1 MATSINVR
9 LSDELEENL
18 KNIIEEVRHKTPL
31 GAEVG
36 NSTVVRGALQ
46 DFINKVQDEKKGI
59 KNISYNLSEI
69 QNEKELER
77 FNKLLDSLIKVVKD
91 SKFSDKGISEKLLLG
106 ILTKIKIDSLNH
118 KIKFI

>member
-91 SKFSDKGISEKLLLG
+91 SKFSDKGISEKILLS
-106 ILTKIKIDSLNH
+106 ILTKIKLHTLKH
-118 KIKFI
+118 KMKFI